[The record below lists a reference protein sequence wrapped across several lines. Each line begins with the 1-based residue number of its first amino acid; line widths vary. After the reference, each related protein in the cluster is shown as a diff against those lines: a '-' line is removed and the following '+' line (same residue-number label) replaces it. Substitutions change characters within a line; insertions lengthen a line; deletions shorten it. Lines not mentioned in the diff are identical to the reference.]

1 MKATPYGPH
10 LVQLTQTFPFPIN
23 AFLVKEEDGFT
34 LIDTAWGQARAI
46 VAAARA
52 LGAPIR
58 RIALTHGHADHAGS
72 LEALHALLPE
82 AEVLVGRR
90 EARLMRGDRSP
101 EAGEGQQPIGGKF
114 VPLGFAPS
122 RLLEP
127 GDRVG
132 SLEVI
137 AAPGHSPGQLAFLDA
152 RDRSLIV
159 GDAFQTQGGV
169 AVAGVVRP
177 LFPLPAWF
185 TWNTE
190 LALQTARSL
199 RALDPSRLAVG
210 HGNTL
215 ENPLT
220 AMDAAI
226 TAAEHH
232 LGRRLSAVGR

>member
-10 LVQLTQTFPFPIN
+10 LVQLTQAFPFPIN
-23 AFLVKEEDGFT
+23 AFLVREEDGFT
-34 LIDTAWGQARAI
+34 LIDTAWGQARTI
-46 VAAARA
+46 VAAAQA
-52 LGAPIR
+52 LGAPVR

-101 EAGEGQQPIGGKF
+101 EAGEGQEPVGGKF
-114 VPLGFAPS
+114 VPLRFVPA

-137 AAPGHSPGQLAFLDA
+137 AAPGHSPGQLAFLDT

-185 TWNTE
+185 TWDAE

-210 HGNTL
+210 HSNTL
-215 ENPLT
+215 ENPLA

-226 TAAEHH
+226 AAAE
-232 LGRRLSAVGR
+232 RRLSAAGR